1 MRKSEDRAHLCP
13 HFMAVKC
20 HLRTYGR
27 YLPRVGP
34 KRETI
39 VSLRLGFMV
48 FRSIQFGFKKACGA
62 SISRLDGTFCRVN
75 VTIDYLEVG

>member
-48 FRSIQFGFKKACGA
+48 FRSIQFGFKKAC
-62 SISRLDGTFCRVN
+62 RRVGLAPRWH
-75 VTIDYLEVG
+75 ILPRERHD